1 VGAMTTSTS
10 YRTLAGLGVLAALIL
25 LPAAL
30 ASFQLYFVTIIL
42 VYTIV
47 AIGLNIL
54 MGYTGQISVANGAFM
69 GLGAYTTVLL
79 MSLLGLNVLPALV
92 GAMVLTAALG
102 FLVGIPALRIRGHYL
117 ALATLAFQLIVET
130 VIMNWTSLTG
140 GPNGQKVPDAT
151 LGPWILKDLL
161 LYYFVLL
168 VALLAFLF
176 ARNLLR
182 SRFGRALI
190 GIRDHEVAATVMG
203 VDVTWHKTFA
213 FALSSAYA
221 GLAGGLFAITVAFLD
236 PLAFTVWESVKHL
249 IMVILGGLGTLV
261 GPVIGATL
269 IAAAPELLRG
279 FREHSLLIYYAL
291 LLMLLLFMPG
301 GVASGLERL
310 LRAIVTRRHA
320 SIATGREPLVST
332 GSAAGAKTVLPARA
346 PVARGNGKPL
356 LEVSGV
362 GVTFGGLAALSNV
375 SFTVSA
381 GEIKGL
387 IGPNGA
393 GKTSMF
399 NVLTRVYQPTSG
411 SVAFN
416 GRELLQVKA
425 HEIVKLGLSR
435 TFQNVEMF
443 GSMTVLENV
452 LVGMHHSL
460 QASLLSSGLALG
472 SQQREERE
480 AVEKA
485 TSILKFLDLEGLKDA
500 MANQLPLGTQRRVE
514 LARALA
520 AGPTLLLLDEPASG
534 LTHSEADRLM
544 ADVRALRDSGITVLL
559 IEHDMRFVM
568 GLCDSITVL
577 DRGEVICIGT
587 PAEARANPRVIE
599 AYLGKEN
606 AAHA

>member
-1 VGAMTTSTS
+1 MTTSTS
-10 YRTLAGLGVLAALIL
+10 SRKLAGLAVLAALIL
-25 LPAAL
+25 LPVAL

-69 GLGAYTTVLL
+69 GLGAYTTALL

-92 GAMVLTAALG
+92 GAMVLTAVLG

-140 GPNGQKVPDAT
+140 GPNGKKVPDAT
-151 LGPWILKDLL
+151 LGPWTLKELP

-249 IMVILGGLGTLV
+249 IMVILGGLGTLA

-291 LLMLLLFMPG
+291 LLTLLLFMPG
-301 GVASGLERL
+301 GLASGLERL
-310 LRAIVTRRHA
+310 LRSIVARRA
-320 SIATGREPLVST
+320 APAATGREPSGT
-332 GSAAGAKTVLPARA
+332 GTTYGAKAALPTRA
-346 PVARGNGKPL
+346 PAAPSTRADGKPL
-356 LEVSGV
+356 LQVSGV
-362 GVTFGGLAALSNV
+362 GVTFGGLSALSNV
-375 SFTVSA
+375 SFTVSP

-411 SVAFN
+411 SVVFN
-416 GRELLQVKA
+416 GQELLQVKA

-485 TSILKFLDLEGLKDA
+485 TAILKFLDLEGLKDA

-544 ADVRALRDSGITVLL
+544 ADVRAIRDSGITVLL

-587 PAEARANPRVIE
+587 PDEARANPRVIE

-606 AAHA
+606 TSHA

>member
-1 VGAMTTSTS
+1 MTTSTS
-10 YRTLAGLGVLAALIL
+10 SRRLAGAAVLAALIL

-69 GLGAYTTVLL
+69 GLGAYTTALL

-151 LGPWILKDLL
+151 LGPWTLKDLP

-320 SIATGREPLVST
+320 SIATAPEPLGT
-332 GSAAGAKTVLPARA
+332 GSAPGAKAVLSALA
-346 PVARGNGKPL
+346 PVARSDGKPL

-375 SFTVSA
+375 SFTVSP

-411 SVAFN
+411 SVVFN
-416 GRELLQVKA
+416 GQELLQVKA

-485 TSILKFLDLEGLKDA
+485 TAILKFLDLEGLKDA

-544 ADVRALRDSGITVLL
+544 ADVRAIRDSGITVLL

-587 PAEARANPRVIE
+587 PDEARANPRVIE

-606 AAHA
+606 ASHA